1 MRIAGEIVNSRSA
14 AADLTQSRST
24 RSATRRLDT
33 KAGDSYCSLSPARPF
48 GVKASTDLSEELP
61 KKRRRTEVFVSS
73 NWQPWCPSAGTF
85 SNIDLGFLRRVP
97 SASGLCLSA
106 PVARGVL
113 GHRPIIARS
122 KNEDAA
128 RGRLPRDETPR
139 PLRKTLGAEEFG
151 EGGGHPPRPRA
162 PRRPEQLSKWPQER
176 AVLKLVL

>member
-48 GVKASTDLSEELP
+48 EVQAGTDLSEELP
-61 KKRRRTEVFVSS
+61 KKRRRTEVLVSS
-73 NWQPWCPSAGTF
+73 NWQPWCLSAGTF
-85 SNIDLGFLRRVP
+85 SNNDLGFLTSGAIGIRIVP
-97 SASGLCLSA
+97 IRA

-113 GHRPIIARS
+113 AGEHRVRYRRCLRWGGQKRTNSIS
-122 KNEDAA
+122 LKDV
-128 RGRLPRDETPR
+128 TPKPWTGSGCP
-139 PLRKTLGAEEFG
+139 PL
-151 EGGGHPPRPRA
+151 PRA